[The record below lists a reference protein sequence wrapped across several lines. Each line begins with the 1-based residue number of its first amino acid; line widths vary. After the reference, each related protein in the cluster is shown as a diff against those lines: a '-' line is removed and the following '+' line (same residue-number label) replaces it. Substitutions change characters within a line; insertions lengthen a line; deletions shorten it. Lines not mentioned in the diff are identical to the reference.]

1 MNENL
6 NLVEILK
13 DCPKGTKLYSTVFG
27 EVKFNKIN
35 ITSWNPICIT
45 LERDGKVHEY
55 SAREVQQFCE
65 MHGMTAVNQLYYG
78 TAHNLYPH
86 IINDEDYGENF
97 INELAND
104 KEFFMEMN
112 SPDCVNQV
120 PHEGIVI
127 KKEDGIAHAWKL
139 KTFAFMNW
147 EQKELDKGI
156 ENVEDNS

>member
-1 MNENL
+1 MHR
-6 NLVEILK
+6 
-13 DCPKGTKLYSTVFG
+13 
-27 EVKFNKIN
+27 
-35 ITSWNPICIT
+35 ITQTNV
-45 LERDGKVHEY
+45 DVKVHEY

-65 MHGMTAVNQLYYG
+65 SRGIKAVNQFYYG
-78 TAHNLYPH
+78 TAYDLYPD
-86 IINDEDYGENF
+86 IVNDEDYGENF

-112 SPDCVNQV
+112 SPDCVNKV

-139 KTFAFMNW
+139 KTFAFMNR